1 MTFWIL
7 AALLTLAAVGFAL
20 APFLRRAG
28 DDRRAAGR
36 GQHGRD
42 SAGDNGGVGLVSRP
56 ATAIDRP
63 AMLRGLYRQRVAEL
77 QEESAAGILEES
89 SRAEVE
95 QELGQGLLDE
105 FGGTDTASASVEVA
119 ERHLVAAEMEPPS
132 STTDT
137 DAPRGYPPH
146 KSSSRDS
153 PRSQR
158 EIGAKRA
165 AATIGNGNANADSD
179 VSMSSSRW
187 GRVWL
192 LAVVGIPLL
201 ALVLYLRV
209 GEPDA
214 DMLRGAVVV
223 LELDPVRD
231 RLQLDRWRVRLAER
245 LRRVPDDAQTQYL
258 LGRVYLKDGEYE
270 RAAELFASAHTIV
283 GDDPSIDLVWLQALF
298 LADAGRLDEPGKRIG
313 ERILAR
319 DPNEPMVLEMMAIN
333 AYRSGEYRDSVHLF
347 SRALGNAVEPRQR
360 TALELFLGQ
369 ARSMLGDLA
378 PSIDVELTIL
388 QAPPASATLFVIA
401 RPVGGGMPFAVVRR
415 AAAPL
420 PDRVRLDDAV
430 SMNPALPLS
439 AANEIEVVVRISLTG
454 AAVSH
459 PGDWEWRSEP
469 LLVADAGTLA
479 LVAELGPP
487 EPAD

>member
-28 DDRRAAGR
+28 DDRRAEGR

-42 SAGDNGGVGLVSRP
+42 AAGDNGGVGLVSRP
-56 ATAIDRP
+56 TTGIDRP
-63 AMLRGLYRQRVAEL
+63 AVLRGLYRQRVAEL

-132 STTDT
+132 STTGA
-137 DAPRGYPPH
+137 DAPHGYPPH

-165 AATIGNGNANADSD
+165 AAMIGNGDGNADSE
-179 VSMSSSRW
+179 VAASPSRW
-187 GRVWL
+187 VWL

-231 RLQLDRWRVRLAER
+231 RLELDRWRVRLAER
-245 LRRVPDDAQTQYL
+245 LRRVPGDAQTQYL

-298 LADAGRLDEPGKRIG
+298 LADAGRLGEPGKRIG

-333 AYRSGEYRDSVHLF
+333 AYRSGEYRDSVRLF
-347 SRALGNAVEPRQR
+347 SRALGNAVELRQR

-378 PSIDVELTIL
+378 PSIDVELTAL

-469 LLVADAGTLA
+469 LSVADVGTLA

-487 EPAD
+487 EYPD